1 MLRSDATLGRMTT
14 KWDIR
19 FLRLAEVVAGW
30 SKDPSTQCGAVII
43 RPDKTVASMG
53 FNGFPKGCDDD
64 PDIYANRELKYA
76 RVVHAEVNAILHA
89 QEPLQGYTL
98 YSWPPANG
106 PSCDR
111 CTAQI
116 IQAGIT
122 TVIHVMNENSDIASR
137 WQESIDRGL
146 DMYHEAGVQVLSV
159 ERNHV

>member
-1 MLRSDATLGRMTT
+1 MRMID
-14 KWDIR
+14 KWDRR
-19 FLRLAEVVAGW
+19 FLDMAKLVSTW
-30 SKDPSTQCGAVII
+30 SKDPSTQCGAVIV
-43 RPDKTVASMG
+43 RPDRTIVSTG

-64 PDIYANRELKYA
+64 SEIYANRELKYA

-89 QEPLQGYTL
+89 SEALDEYTL

-116 IQAGIT
+116 IQVGIT
-122 TVIHVMNENSDIASR
+122 TVVHVMNEDSDIASR

-146 DMYHEAGVQVLSV
+146 QMYHEAGVEVV
-159 ERNHV
+159 AVNPEYVFGVMA